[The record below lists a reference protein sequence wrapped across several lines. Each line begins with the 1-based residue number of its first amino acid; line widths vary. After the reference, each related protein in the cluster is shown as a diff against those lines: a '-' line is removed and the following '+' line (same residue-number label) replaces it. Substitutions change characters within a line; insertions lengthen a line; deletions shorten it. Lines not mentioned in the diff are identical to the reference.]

1 MPLNPFSSKSLR
13 FFLYYF
19 MHMLHYSRIDTTL
32 KVYSHLY
39 RKHLHFPPC
48 FVIIT
53 ISLNDRLKI
62 NVTQNVI
69 FYYVFYSHR
78 CISNFECVGIIF

>member
-48 FVIIT
+48 CVIIT